1 MAPPA
6 NNNNAA
12 AGTVP
17 AGRRGRSRNARLMRN
32 VPIGTKMWVVVGA
45 MVLPLVIL
53 MGLYAI
59 SQIKDL
65 KFVSDE
71 LKGLEYYHPLEE
83 IGGAINIRAALL
95 AEALVTGK
103 PADLTAT
110 DVEIASDIAEMDAF
124 DAKFGRPA
132 SHEKWLHIEDE
143 WTQLRGR
150 EFQDAAGA
158 LAAHQSFVDL
168 LADLRV
174 HIATEWGMALDPVAE
189 SYYALD
195 IAVMRIPE
203 TQNFLG
209 SVRGLL
215 ATAANGTASPETR
228 VQMVRLAALMQDRIN
243 SANSEL
249 QVVKDK
255 LAGNP
260 DALSGFAEVNV
271 DWSSDALAWANQL
284 AATSGN
290 FSSTSDEFMV
300 LAKSAAELPDEID
313 VAHDQI
319 MQATTTLMTD
329 RYRGELVHTVVGTS
343 VVLLMCALAV
353 FLSHSVSWRIIGAIR
368 RLREISSRIA
378 TGDFTN
384 HIDAEGSDE
393 MAQLY
398 YSIHQMQEQL
408 RADFEAR
415 AQHTR
420 EIRRMSGGLAATSA
434 SVMIADNDNKIIYLN
449 DAARKMFGDIET
461 ELRKDLPA
469 FNVNNLVGQNIDV
482 FHKNPAHQRGVLQRL
497 AGSHAA
503 RFIAGGKHIHFT
515 ASPVFGDEGE
525 RLGTVVEWVDQT
537 KTVESEK
544 EIDAAVD
551 AFLKGDLSLR
561 IKEQGKTGFYELIA
575 RKMNIVISGMAEI
588 VSEVQVIVAEAGRG
602 DLNRRVQVEGKSGL
616 AERLGKD
623 VNELVDV
630 IGTVVD
636 EVQALVVAAND
647 GDLNRRIDTAG
658 KAGLL
663 VKIASG
669 INDLTAN
676 MAGVVSQVKVAASEV
691 HRGAEE
697 ISQGNVNLSQRTEQ
711 QASSLE
717 ETASSMEQMT
727 STVKQNAD
735 NAGQANQLAVAA
747 RDQAE
752 KGGAVVARAVSAMG
766 EINGASRKIADII
779 GVIDEIAFQTN
790 LLALNAAVEA
800 ARAGEQGRGFAVV
813 ATEVRNLAGRSATA
827 AKEIKALIQDSVHKV
842 EEGSNLVTQSGA
854 TLEQIVGAVK
864 KVTDIVAEIAAA
876 SHEQSSGIEQVN
888 KAVMQLDEL
897 TQQNAALVEQASAAS
912 QSMAEQAR
920 TLNESM
926 ARYQVG
932 DHLADAVMQQ
942 PAARQAP
949 RPQRPKVASRARSA
963 VASAQPAAAPAQ
975 ESRRRAAGGDEAVWK
990 EF

>member
-1 MAPPA
+1 M
-6 NNNNAA
+6 NAA
-12 AGTVP
+12 SNNSASAVNAP
-17 AGRRGRSRNARLMRN
+17 AGKGGRTRNSRLMRN

-45 MVLPLVIL
+45 MLLPLLIL
-53 MGLYAI
+53 MGLYVLV
-59 SQIKDL
+59 QVKDL
-65 KFVSDE
+65 RFVSDQLE
-71 LKGLEYYHPLEE
+71 GLEYYHPLEE
-83 IGGAINIRAALL
+83 IGGAVNIRGALI
-95 AEALVTGK
+95 AEALVTGTK
-103 PADLTAT
+103 ADVSAT
-110 DVEIASDIAEMDAF
+110 NLEIASEIEHMDKL
-124 DAKFGRPA
+124 DAKLGRQA
-132 SHEKWLHIEDE
+132 SHEKWQRILDE
-143 WTQLRGR
+143 WPQLRDK
-150 EFQDAAGA
+150 EFPDAASA
-158 LAAHQSFVDL
+158 LAAHQGYVEL

-209 SVRGLL
+209 AARGLL
-215 ATAANGTASPETR
+215 AAAGNGAATPEAR
-228 VQMVRLAALMQDRIN
+228 VQMVRLAALMQDRIGN
-243 SANSEL
+243 ANTEL
-249 QVVKDK
+249 QLIKEK

-260 DALSGFAEVNV
+260 DEMQEFAAVNAE
-271 DWSSDALAWANQL
+271 WSRDALEWASQL

-290 FSSTSDEFMV
+290 FSSTGADFQS
-300 LAKSAAELPDEID
+300 LAKAAAALPEEID
-313 VAHDQI
+313 VTHDLV
-319 MQATTTLMTD
+319 MKATAVLMRD
-329 RYRGELVHTVVGTS
+329 RHRSELLHTIVGIS
-343 VVLLMCALAV
+343 VVLLIVALAL

-368 RLREISSRIA
+368 RLREISARIA
-378 TGDFTN
+378 TGDFN
-384 HIDAEGSDE
+384 NCIDADGNDE

-398 YSIHQMQEQL
+398 RSIHTMQEQL
-408 RADFEAR
+408 KADFEGR

-434 SVMIADNDNKIIYLN
+434 SVMIADNENKIIYLN
-449 DAARKMFGDIET
+449 DAARRMFGDIET
-461 ELRKDLPA
+461 DLRRDLPA

-482 FHKNPAHQRGVLQRL
+482 FHKNPAHQRAVLERL
-497 AGSHAA
+497 SGSHAA

-515 ASPVFGDEGE
+515 ASPIHGDAGE

-537 KTVESEK
+537 KAVEAEK
-544 EIDAAVD
+544 EIDTAVD
-551 AFLKGDLSLR
+551 AFLKGDLSHR
-561 IKEQGKTGFYELIA
+561 IREQGKTGFYELIA
-575 RKMNIVISGMAEI
+575 RKMNSLISGMSEI
-588 VSEVQVIVAEAGRG
+588 VGEVQVIVAETSRG
-602 DLNRRVQVEGKSGL
+602 DLTRRVQVEGRSGL

-647 GDLNRRIDTAG
+647 GDLTRRIETDG

-663 VKIASG
+663 VRIASG

-697 ISQGNVNLSQRTEQ
+697 ISQGNSNLSQRTEQ

-717 ETASSMEQMT
+717 QTASSMEQMT

-827 AKEIKALIQDSVHKV
+827 AKEIKVLIQDSVHKV

-876 SHEQSSGIEQVN
+876 SHEQSSGIDQVN

-920 TLNESM
+920 TLNDSM

-932 DHLADAVMQQ
+932 QHLADAVMQQ
-942 PAARQAP
+942 PAIARQAP
-949 RPQRPKVASRARSA
+949 RAQHPKAASRARTA
-963 VASAQPAAAPAQ
+963 TAPQPAQPAP
-975 ESRRRAAGGDEAVWK
+975 EGRRRAAGGDEAVWK